1 MLTRLLI
8 LLTQSP
14 EGKLWM
20 PRLQITPEDFKRAK
34 IVKPGWYP
42 TLILKVDEELNS
54 KKDAMNIVL
63 DVENAD
69 KESEFFGVPAKHWLT
84 EKYIPGSV
92 ALAKAFNPS
101 MNEKELQEVEFG
113 DFQGR
118 YIYAKW
124 STNRGKTGDDPARN
138 SIEDWAP
145 LPKKWAHLNE
155 KKETGIAADVAGF
168 EQV

>member
-1 MLTRLLI
+1 
-8 LLTQSP
+8 
-14 EGKLWM
+14 M
-20 PRLQITPEDFKRAK
+20 PRLTITPEDFKRAK

-42 TLILKVDEELNS
+42 TLIKEVVEELNA

-92 ALAKAFNPS
+92 ALAKAFNPK
-101 MNEKELQEVEFG
+101 MDEKELQDVEFG
-113 DFQGR
+113 DFKSR

-124 STNRGKTGDDPARN
+124 QTNRGKDGTDPPRN
-138 SIEDWAP
+138 TIEDWAP
-145 LPKKWAHLNE
+145 LPKKWAHLGE
-155 KKETGIAADVAGF
+155 VKKDEITGGVEGF
-168 EQV
+168 EKV